1 MVQAV
6 LAQAT
11 GCYHERPA
19 APSLGESFACIWV
32 HQMPKTGAPPI
43 IVTPDGNI
51 DLQWIEGA
59 FRVAGPD
66 KGPQTEILPAGAL
79 IIGFRFRPAA
89 AAAWL
94 GVPASDLLDQR
105 VALEELWGAKAR
117 RLAAGVRQQGGVA
130 SLVSSLEAV
139 LIAHGAAHATDVP
152 MRAAFD
158 LIRHGP
164 PPDASLVP
172 WLMRALSMSE
182 RTLRRRFDQN
192 FGYGPK
198 TLDRILRYQRFLRLA
213 RQSRQP
219 TAIQA
224 AEAGYADQAHLVRE
238 SRRMTGN
245 TPLQLDR
252 IIKARRAGA
261 GN

>member
-19 APSLGESFACIWV
+19 VPSLGGTFACTWI
-32 HQMPKTGAPPI
+32 HRMPKAGAPPI

-51 DLQWIEGA
+51 DLQWIEGS

-66 KGPQTEILPAGAL
+66 KGPQTEILPAGAI

-89 AAAWL
+89 AGAWL
-94 GVPASDLLDQR
+94 GLSASELLDQR
-105 VALEELWGAKAR
+105 VALEELWGTKAR
-117 RLAAGVRQQGGVA
+117 RLAAGVPEQGDVA
-130 SLVSSLEAV
+130 GLVTSLEAA
-139 LIAHGAAHATDVP
+139 LTAHRASHAADAP

-158 LIRHGP
+158 LIRQGS

-198 TLDRILRYQRFLRLA
+198 TLDRILRYQRFLHLA
-213 RQSRQP
+213 RRSRQP

-238 SRRMTGN
+238 SRRMTGS

-252 IIKARRAGA
+252 IIHARRNGE
-261 GN
+261 GY

>member
-19 APSLGESFACIWV
+19 APSLADSFACTWI
-32 HQMPKTGAPPI
+32 HRMPTTGGPPI

-51 DLQWIEGA
+51 DLQWIEGS

-66 KGPQTEILPAGAL
+66 KGPQTEILPAGAV

-89 AAAWL
+89 ATTWL
-94 GVPASDLLDQR
+94 GLPASELLDRR

-117 RLAAGVRQQGGVA
+117 RLAASVHQQEDLAALVA
-130 SLVSSLEAV
+130 SLERV
-139 LIAHGAAHATDVP
+139 LAAHDVAPAVDAP

-158 LIRHGP
+158 MIRQGSP
-164 PPDASLVP
+164 ADASLVP

-182 RTLRRRFDQN
+182 RTLRRRFDQS

-213 RQSRQP
+213 RRSRQP

-238 SRRMTGN
+238 SRRMTGS

-252 IIKARRAGA
+252 ILQAR
-261 GN
+261 